1 MRKIL
6 ILLAVIA
13 AVMSTTAIAAM
24 IDYDRSVTY
33 TDGSAIPAAKI
44 PTIQYQGYSGPAPT
58 GPWTPAGLVVDN
70 LAISAPDPAP
80 GATLWYTVDASLD
93 GMTSAKAPAVSKSL
107 PFLRPAGPGLRGVR

>member
-1 MRKIL
+1 MRKVMM
-6 ILLAVIA
+6 LLAVIV
-13 AVMSTTAIAAM
+13 AVMSTTAIAAL
-24 IDYDRSVTY
+24 IDYDRVTEY
-33 TDGSAIPAAKI
+33 TDSSAIPAAKV
-44 PTIQYQGYSGPAPT
+44 PTIQYRGYSGPSVT
-58 GPWTPAGLVVDN
+58 GPWTPAGLVTDN